1 MKVCRSP
8 GASAAL
14 LLSQSPGAGSAPE
27 AVPVQGVETCP
38 RPTAHGAQGRRALAV
53 MWCGKRCGHS
63 GSFVRARPGNVYAL
77 LQPCCR
83 GGCGV
88 RAGCGRCC
96 IMQAWSTQALRDAQK
111 RPSFSFSAFFRPTV
125 SASATCLRGGKPHGS
140 PPQRVQPARSA
151 PWTCGEPRK
160 HIFAA
165 SSSGCKLGLS
175 CDRKQQRFGLHRP
188 GSKTENERP

>member
-1 MKVCRSP
+1 MDIRD
-8 GASAAL
+8 
-14 LLSQSPGAGSAPE
+14 LSSGL
-27 AVPVQGVETCP
+27 VPVT
-38 RPTAHGAQGRRALAV
+38 
-53 MWCGKRCGHS
+53 
-63 GSFVRARPGNVYAL
+63 YAL

-96 IMQAWSTQALRDAQK
+96 IMQAWSTQALRDAHK

-165 SSSGCKLGLS
+165 SWAGCKLGLS

-188 GSKTENERP
+188 GSKTENERPYLHPLPRGVTPPSKALTPPPHPRRQWAARRYHH